1 MKGIKNTTG
10 VRIIP
15 PIDLSAQ
22 YRTIKPEVDKS
33 ISRVLNSGRF
43 ILGSEVEN
51 FEKDL
56 AKYIGTKYAVGLAC
70 GTDALTLSLKAIG
83 IKEGDGVVLA
93 TNVYPTAFGL
103 ALTGARLQLADIDP
117 KTLNLS
123 AETAKKAINKKTKAI
138 VAVHLYGNP
147 ADLTSLKKLARQK
160 GLYLIEDC
168 AQAHGAHYRGQKVG
182 TFGDISCFSFY
193 PTKNLGAYGDGG
205 AIVTKNANLAQ
216 KVKLLRMYGE
226 KTRYQSVLVGHNSRL
241 DELQAAILDVKLK
254 YLDAWN
260 KRRRELVAIYRKEL
274 KGVPIRIV
282 EETPKAKS
290 VYHLFVVMVEE
301 RDKLAEY
308 LFKKGIIT
316 GIHYPIPIHL
326 VPSFSFL
333 GYKKGDFPVSEEAS
347 QKVLSLPLYP
357 EMTENQVRSVTKA
370 IKSFYA
376 KR

>member
-1 MKGIKNTTG
+1 M
-10 VRIIP
+10 IP
-15 PIDLSAQ
+15 LVDFKAEYREIRKDIDVA
-22 YRTIKPEVDKS
+22 
-33 ISRVLNSGRF
+33 ISRVLGSGWY
-43 ILGSEVEN
+43 ILGNEVAN
-51 FEKDL
+51 FEKAL
-56 AKYIGTKYAVGLAC
+56 ANYIGTKYAVGVAS
-70 GTDALTLSLKAIG
+70 GTDALTLAIKALRLKP
-83 IKEGDGVVLA
+83 DDCVLMPA
-93 TNVYPTAFGL
+93 NVYPTAFGVSL
-103 ALTGARLQLADIDP
+103 SGQSITLCDVDP
-117 KTLNLS
+117 ESLNVTL
-123 AETAKKAINKKTKAI
+123 ETIKKAFTKKVRVII
-138 VAVHLYGNP
+138 VVHLYGNP
-147 ADLTSLKKLARQK
+147 VDMAPIKRFAKRKKV
-160 GLYLIEDC
+160 YLIEDC
-168 AQAHGAHYRGQKVG
+168 AQALGSKYNSKKVG

-205 AIVTKNANLAQ
+205 AIVTKNADLAQ

-260 KRRRELVAIYRKEL
+260 KRRRELAAVYRKEL

-357 EMTENQVRSVTKA
+357 EMTESQVRSVAKA

-376 KR
+376 ER